1 MSLND
6 GVEIHTESMWNPAT
20 ERLLWYL
27 LSEQYLKTFL
37 GDDDGDDN
45 NDDKKKRK
53 LMKMNGHF

>member
-1 MSLND
+1 
-6 GVEIHTESMWNPAT
+6 
-20 ERLLWYL
+20 L